1 MSGFEELNVWQI
13 SLELS
18 VNIYKDMKDSEDWS
32 IKDQILRSALSISSN
47 IAEGHDRKSAKE
59 FKRFLN
65 IALPSCAE
73 LRSQLLF
80 VKEVKIL
87 SATKVEEYIQITK
100 RISAMIVKLSK
111 SISIRKEFTEK
122 QKLESR

>member
-1 MSGFEELNVWQI
+1 MSGFEDLNVWQI

-18 VNIYKDMKDSEDWS
+18 VNIYKDMKDSKDWS
-32 IKDQILRSALSISSN
+32 IKDQVLRSALSISSN

-65 IALPSCAE
+65 IALASCAE

-87 SATKVEEYIQITK
+87 EATKAEEYIQITK
-100 RISAMIVKLSK
+100 KISAMIVKLSN
-111 SISIRKEFTEK
+111 SISTRK
-122 QKLESR
+122 QKQDSK

>member
-1 MSGFEELNVWQI
+1 MSGFEDLNVWQI

-18 VNIYKDMKDSEDWS
+18 VNLYNDMKDSKDWS

-65 IALPSCAE
+65 IALASCAE

-80 VKEVKIL
+80 VKEVKIID
-87 SATKVEEYIQITK
+87 ATKTEEYIQITK
-100 RISAMIVKLSK
+100 KISAMIVKLSK
-111 SISIRKEFTEK
+111 SISTRKELAEN
-122 QKLESR
+122 R